1 MNEKILVIDDEVSIL
16 EVVKLGLE
24 EDGFKVD
31 IFSDP
36 IEALNKFSDGNYDAV
51 LTDINMPEMSGLE
64 VLHRCKKIDPESVII
79 LITAYSS
86 IDSAIEA
93 IRGGALDYIRKPFR
107 MEELILRLKE
117 ALDRVRIK
125 KSLKNLREE
134 KLEEFRIIS
143 INNKMKQIKEKINK
157 VAGTT
162 SPVLIYG
169 ESGTG
174 KELVANLIHYNSDRP
189 GKIIPIN
196 CSAFPS
202 ELLESELFG
211 YVKGAFTGADRDKKG
226 LFVAAN
232 KGTLFL
238 DEIST
243 LPMEL
248 QPKLLRAIQEMS
260 FTPLGSTKEVDV
272 DVRIISATNQDI
284 EKLVS
289 EGKFREDLYYR
300 LNVIPIEIPPLRERK
315 EDILPLIQHFNE
327 KISERLNVKKKTFTD
342 EAYEKFMNYKW
353 TGNVRELENL
363 LERLIVLEDSE
374 VIDVSAIPEEFG
386 SQSKTDRLNLEEIE
400 KKTIKR
406 ALEISKSDKNEAAR
420 LLGIHPS
427 TLYRKVKKLNID
439 SSFVGSEDFK

>member
-1 MNEKILVIDDEVSIL
+1 MNGKILVIDDEISIL

-24 EDGFKVD
+24 EGGFKVD
-31 IFSDP
+31 VFSDP
-36 IEALNKFSDGNYDAV
+36 IEALNRFSEGNYDAV

-64 VLHRCKKIDPESVII
+64 VLRRCKKIDPEAVVI

-134 KLEEFRIIS
+134 KLEEFRIIGM
-143 INNKMKQIKEKINK
+143 NDKMKQIREKIKK

-162 SPVLIYG
+162 SSILIFG

-189 GKIIPIN
+189 GKLVPIN

-211 YVKGAFTGADRDKKG
+211 YKKGAFTGADRDKMG

-248 QPKLLRAIQEMS
+248 QPKILRAIQEMS
-260 FTPLGSTKEVDV
+260 FTPLGSTKEVEV
-272 DVRIISATNQDI
+272 DIRIVSATNEDI
-284 EKLVS
+284 EGLVAD
-289 EGKFREDLYYR
+289 GKFREDLYYR
-300 LNVIPIEIPPLRERK
+300 LNVIPIGIPPLRERK
-315 EDILPLIQHFNE
+315 EDILPLVQHFNK
-327 KISERLNVKKKTFTD
+327 KISERLNVKERTFTD
-342 EAYEKFMNYKW
+342 GAYEKLMDYKW

-374 VIDVSAIPEEFG
+374 LIDASAIPEEF
-386 SQSKTDRLNLEEIE
+386 SSRSKVDRLNLEEIE
-400 KKTIKR
+400 RKTIKK
-406 ALEISKSDKNEAAR
+406 ALEISKKDKNKAAD

-427 TLYRKVKKLNID
+427 TLYRKIKKLKME
-439 SSFVGSEDFK
+439 SSLQ

>member
-1 MNEKILVIDDEVSIL
+1 MKEKILVIDDEVSIL

-24 EDGFKVD
+24 EAGFKVD
-31 IFSDP
+31 VFSDP
-36 IEALNKFSDGNYDAV
+36 IEALNAFSESNYDAV

-64 VLHRCKKIDPESVII
+64 VLRRCKKINPESVVI

-107 MEELILRLKE
+107 MEELILRLNE
-117 ALDRVRIK
+117 ALDRIKIK

-134 KLEEFRIIS
+134 KLEEFRIIG
-143 INNKMKQIKEKINK
+143 NNYKMKEIREKIKK
-157 VAGTT
+157 VAATT
-162 SPVLIYG
+162 SSILIYG

-189 GKIIPIN
+189 GKFIPVN

-211 YVKGAFTGADRDKKG
+211 YKKGAFTGADRDKKG
-226 LFVAAN
+226 LFVAAD

-248 QPKLLRAIQEMS
+248 QPKILRALQEMS
-260 FTPLGSTKEVDV
+260 FTPLGSTKEIEV
-272 DVRIISATNQDI
+272 DVRIVSATNENV
-284 EKLVS
+284 EKLVENS
-289 EGKFREDLYYR
+289 NFREDLYYR
-300 LNVIPIEIPPLRERK
+300 LNVIPIKIPPLRERK
-315 EDILPLIQHFNE
+315 EDILPLVQHFNK
-327 KISERLNVKKKTFTD
+327 KISERLNVKEKTFTD
-342 EAYEKFMNYKW
+342 EAYEKLMNYKW

-374 VIDVSAIPEEFG
+374 VINASVIPEEF
-386 SQSKTDRLNLEEIE
+386 SRSNQIDRLNLEEIE
-400 KKTIKR
+400 RKTIKK
-406 ALEISKSDKNEAAR
+406 ALEMSNKDKNKAAD

-427 TLYRKVKKLNID
+427 TLYRKIKKLNINFA
-439 SSFVGSEDFK
+439 S

>member
-1 MNEKILVIDDEVSIL
+1 MNGKILVIDDEVSIL
-16 EVVKLGLE
+16 EVIKLGLE
-24 EDGFKVD
+24 EAGFRVD
-31 IFSDP
+31 VFSDP
-36 IEALNKFSDGNYDAV
+36 IEALNRFSESNYDAV
-51 LTDINMPEMSGLE
+51 LSDINMPEMSGLE
-64 VLHRCKKIDPESVII
+64 VLRRCKKIKSESVVI

-86 IDSAIEA
+86 LDSAIEA

-107 MEELILRLKE
+107 MEELILRLNE
-117 ALDRVRIK
+117 ALDRIRIK

-143 INNKMKQIKEKINK
+143 VNDKMKQIREKIKK
-157 VAGTT
+157 VARTT
-162 SPVLIYG
+162 SPILIYG

-189 GKIIPIN
+189 GKFIPIN

-211 YVKGAFTGADRDKKG
+211 YKKGAFTGADRDKKG
-226 LFVAAN
+226 LFVAAD

-260 FTPLGSTKEVDV
+260 FTPLGSTKEVEV
-272 DVRIISATNQDI
+272 DVRIVSATNENI
-284 EKLVS
+284 EKLVEDS
-289 EGKFREDLYYR
+289 RFREDLYYR
-300 LNVIPIEIPPLRERK
+300 LNVLPIEIPPLRERK
-315 EDILPLIQHFNE
+315 EDILPLLQHFNS
-327 KISERLNVKKKTFTD
+327 KISERLNVKEKTFTD
-342 EAYEKFMNYKW
+342 EAYEKLMNYKW

-374 VIDVSAIPEEFG
+374 VIGAAAIPEEF
-386 SQSKTDRLNLEEIE
+386 SSKSKSDRLNLEEIE
-400 KKTIKR
+400 RKTIKK
-406 ALEISKSDKNEAAR
+406 ALDISKSDKNKAAE

-427 TLYRKVKKLNID
+427 TLYRKIKKLNIEL
-439 SSFVGSEDFK
+439 S

>member
-1 MNEKILVIDDEVSIL
+1 MNGKILVIDDEVSIL

-24 EDGFKVD
+24 EAGFKVD
-31 IFSDP
+31 VFSDP
-36 IEALNKFSDGNYDAV
+36 IEALNQISESKYDAV
-51 LTDINMPEMSGLE
+51 LSDINMPEMSGLE
-64 VLHRCKKIDPESVII
+64 VLRRCKKINPESVVI

-107 MEELILRLKE
+107 MEELILRLNE
-117 ALDRVRIK
+117 ALDKVRIK

-134 KLEEFRIIS
+134 KLEEFRIIGS
-143 INNKMKQIKEKINK
+143 NEKIKEIKEKINK
-157 VAGTT
+157 VAMTT
-162 SPVLIYG
+162 SPILIFG

-174 KELVANLIHYNSDRP
+174 KELVANLIHYNSNRP
-189 GKIIPIN
+189 GKIVPIN

-211 YVKGAFTGADRDKKG
+211 YKKGAFTGADRDKKG
-226 LFVAAN
+226 LFVAAD

-243 LPMEL
+243 LPLEL
-248 QPKLLRAIQEMS
+248 QPKILRAIQEMS
-260 FTPLGSTKEVDV
+260 FTPLGSTREVEV
-272 DVRIISATNQDI
+272 DVRIVSATNENI
-284 EKLVS
+284 EKLIE

-315 EDILPLIQHFNE
+315 EDILSLVQHFNR
-327 KISERLNVKKKTFTD
+327 KISERLNVKEKTFTD
-342 EAYEKFMNYKW
+342 EAYEKLMNYKW

-374 VIDVSAIPEEFG
+374 VIEASAIPEEFSG
-386 SQSKTDRLNLEEIE
+386 KSKTDKLNLEEIE
-400 KKTIKR
+400 KKAIKK
-406 ALEISKSDKNEAAR
+406 ALEISRKDKNKAAE

-427 TLYRKVKKLNID
+427 TLYRKIKKLDVEIP
-439 SSFVGSEDFK
+439 

>member
-1 MNEKILVIDDEVSIL
+1 MKEKILVIDDEVSIL

-24 EDGFKVD
+24 EAGFKIDV
-31 IFSDP
+31 FSDP
-36 IEALNKFSDGNYDAV
+36 IEALNAFSESNYDAV

-64 VLHRCKKIDPESVII
+64 VLRRCKKINPESVVI

-107 MEELILRLKE
+107 MEELILRLNE
-117 ALDRVRIK
+117 ALDRIKIK

-134 KLEEFRIIS
+134 KLEEFRIIG
-143 INNKMKQIKEKINK
+143 NNDKMKGIREKIKK
-157 VAGTT
+157 VAATT
-162 SPVLIYG
+162 SSVLIYG

-189 GKIIPIN
+189 GKFIPIN

-211 YVKGAFTGADRDKKG
+211 YKKGAFTGADRDKKG
-226 LFVAAN
+226 LFVAAD

-248 QPKLLRAIQEMS
+248 QPKILRALQEMS
-260 FTPLGSTKEVDV
+260 FTPLGSTKEIEV
-272 DVRIISATNQDI
+272 DVRIVSATNENV
-284 EKLVS
+284 EKLVENS
-289 EGKFREDLYYR
+289 NFREDLYYR
-300 LNVIPIEIPPLRERK
+300 LNVIPIKIPPLRERK
-315 EDILPLIQHFNE
+315 EDILPLVQHFNK
-327 KISERLNVKKKTFTD
+327 KISERLNVKEKTFTD

-374 VIDVSAIPEEFG
+374 VINASVIPEEF
-386 SQSKTDRLNLEEIE
+386 SRSNQTDRLNLEEIE
-400 KKTIKR
+400 RKTIKK
-406 ALEISKSDKNEAAR
+406 ALEMSNKDKNKAAD

-427 TLYRKVKKLNID
+427 TLYRKIKKLNINFA
-439 SSFVGSEDFK
+439 S

>member
-1 MNEKILVIDDEVSIL
+1 MNGKILVIDDEISIL

-24 EDGFKVD
+24 EGGFKVD
-31 IFSDP
+31 VFSDP
-36 IEALNKFSDGNYDAV
+36 IEALNRFSEGNYDAV

-64 VLHRCKKIDPESVII
+64 VLRRCKKIDPEAVVI

-134 KLEEFRIIS
+134 KLEEFRIIG
-143 INNKMKQIKEKINK
+143 INDKMKQIREKIKK
-157 VAGTT
+157 VAATT
-162 SPVLIYG
+162 SSILIFG

-189 GKIIPIN
+189 GKLIPIN

-211 YVKGAFTGADRDKKG
+211 YKEGAFTGANRDKKG

-248 QPKLLRAIQEMS
+248 QPKILRAIQEMS
-260 FTPLGSTKEVDV
+260 FTPLGSTKEVEV
-272 DVRIISATNQDI
+272 DVRIISATNENI
-284 EKLVS
+284 EGLV
-289 EGKFREDLYYR
+289 ENGNFREDLFYR

-315 EDILPLIQHFNE
+315 EDILPLVQHFNK
-327 KISERLNVKKKTFTD
+327 KISERLNVRERTFTD
-342 EAYEKFMNYKW
+342 GAYEKLMNYKW

-374 VIDVSAIPEEFG
+374 LIDASAIPEEF
-386 SQSKTDRLNLEEIE
+386 SSRSKVDRLNLEEIE
-400 KKTIKR
+400 RKTIKK
-406 ALEISKSDKNEAAR
+406 ALEISKKDKNRAAD

-427 TLYRKVKKLNID
+427 TLYRKIKKLNME
-439 SSFVGSEDFK
+439 SSLQ

>member
-1 MNEKILVIDDEVSIL
+1 MKEKILVIDDEISIL

-24 EDGFKVD
+24 EAGFKVD
-31 IFSDP
+31 TFSDP
-36 IEALNKFSDGNYDAV
+36 IEALNAFSESNYDAV

-64 VLHRCKKIDPESVII
+64 VLRRCKKIDTESVVI

-107 MEELILRLKE
+107 MEELILRLNE
-117 ALDRVRIK
+117 ALDRIKIK

-134 KLEEFRIIS
+134 KLEEFRIIG
-143 INNKMKQIKEKINK
+143 NNEKMKEIREKIKK
-157 VAGTT
+157 VAATT
-162 SPVLIYG
+162 SSVLIYG

-189 GKIIPIN
+189 GKFIPVN

-211 YVKGAFTGADRDKKG
+211 YKKGAFTGAERDKKG
-226 LFVAAN
+226 LFVAAD

-248 QPKLLRAIQEMS
+248 QPKILRAIQEMS
-260 FTPLGSTKEVDV
+260 FTPLGSTKEIEVN
-272 DVRIISATNQDI
+272 VRIISATNENI
-284 EKLVS
+284 EKLVENS
-289 EGKFREDLYYR
+289 NFREDLYYR
-300 LNVIPIEIPPLRERK
+300 LNVIPIEIPPLRDRK
-315 EDILPLIQHFNE
+315 EDILPLVQHFNR
-327 KISERLNVKKKTFTD
+327 KISERLNVKERTFTD
-342 EAYEKFMNYKW
+342 KAYEKLMNYKW

-374 VIDVSAIPEEFG
+374 VIDPSIIPEEF
-386 SQSKTDRLNLEEIE
+386 SRSNQTDRLNLEEIE
-400 KKTIKR
+400 RKTIKK
-406 ALEISKSDKNEAAR
+406 ALEISNKDKNKAAE

-427 TLYRKVKKLNID
+427 TLYRKVKKLNIN
-439 SSFVGSEDFK
+439 SV

>member
-1 MNEKILVIDDEVSIL
+1 MNGKILVIDDEVSIL

-24 EDGFKVD
+24 EGGFKVD
-31 IFSDP
+31 VFSDP
-36 IEALNKFSDGNYDAV
+36 IEALNSFSEGNYDAV

-64 VLHRCKKIDPESVII
+64 VLRRCKKIDPEAVVI

-134 KLEEFRIIS
+134 KLEEFRIIG
-143 INNKMKQIKEKINK
+143 INDKMKQIREKIKK
-157 VAGTT
+157 VAATT
-162 SPVLIYG
+162 SSILIFG

-189 GKIIPIN
+189 GKLIPIN

-211 YVKGAFTGADRDKKG
+211 YKEGAFTGANRDKKG

-248 QPKLLRAIQEMS
+248 QPKILRAIQEMS
-260 FTPLGSTKEVDV
+260 FTPLGSTKEVEV
-272 DVRIISATNQDI
+272 DVRIISATNENI
-284 EKLVS
+284 EGLV
-289 EGKFREDLYYR
+289 ENGNFREDLFYR

-315 EDILPLIQHFNE
+315 EDILPLVQHFNK
-327 KISERLNVKKKTFTD
+327 KISERLNVRERTFTD
-342 EAYEKFMNYKW
+342 GAYEKLMNYKW

-374 VIDVSAIPEEFG
+374 LIDASAIPEEF
-386 SQSKTDRLNLEEIE
+386 SSRSKVDRLNLEEIE
-400 KKTIKR
+400 RKTIKK
-406 ALEISKSDKNEAAR
+406 ALEISKKDKNRAAD

-427 TLYRKVKKLNID
+427 TLYRKIKKLNME
-439 SSFVGSEDFK
+439 SSLQ

>member
-1 MNEKILVIDDEVSIL
+1 MKEKILVIDDEVSIL

-24 EDGFKVD
+24 EAGFKVD
-31 IFSDP
+31 VFSDP
-36 IEALNKFSDGNYDAV
+36 IEALNAFSESNYDAV

-64 VLHRCKKIDPESVII
+64 VLRRCKKINPESVVI

-107 MEELILRLKE
+107 MEELILRLNE
-117 ALDRVRIK
+117 ALDRIKIK
-125 KSLKNLREE
+125 KSLKNLRDE
-134 KLEEFRIIS
+134 KLEEFRIIG
-143 INNKMKQIKEKINK
+143 NNYKMKEIREKIKK
-157 VAGTT
+157 VAATT
-162 SPVLIYG
+162 SSVLIYG

-189 GKIIPIN
+189 GKFIPVN

-211 YVKGAFTGADRDKKG
+211 YKKGAFTGADRDKKG
-226 LFVAAN
+226 LFVAAD

-248 QPKLLRAIQEMS
+248 QPKILRAIQEMS
-260 FTPLGSTKEVDV
+260 FTPLGSTKEVEV
-272 DVRIISATNQDI
+272 NVRIVSATNENI
-284 EKLVS
+284 EKLVADAN
-289 EGKFREDLYYR
+289 FREDLYYR

-315 EDILPLIQHFNE
+315 EDILPLVQHFNR
-327 KISERLNVKKKTFTD
+327 KISERLNVKERTFTD
-342 EAYEKFMNYKW
+342 EAYEKLMNYKW

-374 VIDVSAIPEEFG
+374 VIDASVIPEEF
-386 SQSKTDRLNLEEIE
+386 SHRNQTDRLNLEEIE
-400 KKTIKR
+400 RKTIKK
-406 ALEISKSDKNEAAR
+406 ALELSNRDKNKAAD

-439 SSFVGSEDFK
+439 SVSQ

>member
-1 MNEKILVIDDEVSIL
+1 MNGKILVIDDEVSIL

-24 EDGFKVD
+24 EYGFKVD
-31 IFSDP
+31 VFSDP
-36 IEALNKFSDGNYDAV
+36 IEALSRFSESNYDAV
-51 LTDINMPEMSGLE
+51 LSDINMPEMSGLE
-64 VLHRCKKIDPESVII
+64 VLHRCKKINPESVVI

-107 MEELILRLKE
+107 MEELILRLNE
-117 ALDRVRIK
+117 ALDKIRIK
-125 KSLKNLREE
+125 KSLKNLREQ
-134 KLEEFRIIS
+134 KLEEFRIIG
-143 INNKMKQIKEKINK
+143 INERMKQMREKIKK
-157 VAGTT
+157 VATTT
-162 SPVLIYG
+162 SPVLIFG

-189 GKIIPIN
+189 GKFVPIN

-211 YVKGAFTGADRDKKG
+211 YKKGAFTGADRDKKG
-226 LFVAAN
+226 LFVAAD

-260 FTPLGSTKEVDV
+260 FTPLGSTKEVEV
-272 DVRIISATNQDI
+272 NVRIISATNENI

-289 EGKFREDLYYR
+289 EGNFREDLYYR
-300 LNVIPIEIPPLRERK
+300 LNVIPVDIPPLRERK
-315 EDILPLIQHFNE
+315 EDILPLIQHFNT
-327 KISERLNVKKKTFTD
+327 KISERLNVKEKTFTD
-342 EAYEKFMNYKW
+342 GAYEKLMNYKW

-374 VIDVSAIPEEFG
+374 IIDAAEIPEEF
-386 SQSKTDRLNLEEIE
+386 SSKSKVDRLNLEEIE
-400 KKTIKR
+400 RKTIKK
-406 ALEISKSDKNEAAR
+406 ALEISKNDKIKAADI
-420 LLGIHPS
+420 LGIHPS
-427 TLYRKVKKLNID
+427 TLYRKVKKLNIQL
-439 SSFVGSEDFK
+439 S

>member
-1 MNEKILVIDDEVSIL
+1 MKEKILVIDDEVSIL

-24 EDGFKVD
+24 EAGFKVD
-31 IFSDP
+31 VFSDP
-36 IEALNKFSDGNYDAV
+36 IEALNAFSESNYDAV

-64 VLHRCKKIDPESVII
+64 VLRRCKKINPESVVI

-107 MEELILRLKE
+107 MEELILRLNE
-117 ALDRVRIK
+117 ALDRIKIK

-134 KLEEFRIIS
+134 KLEEFRIIG
-143 INNKMKQIKEKINK
+143 NNYKMKEIREKIKK
-157 VAGTT
+157 VAATT
-162 SPVLIYG
+162 SSILIYG

-189 GKIIPIN
+189 GKFIPVN

-211 YVKGAFTGADRDKKG
+211 YKKGAFTGADRDKKG
-226 LFVAAN
+226 LFVAAD

-248 QPKLLRAIQEMS
+248 QPKILRAIQEMS
-260 FTPLGSTKEVDV
+260 FTPLGSTKEIEVN
-272 DVRIISATNQDI
+272 VRIVSATNENV
-284 EKLVS
+284 EKLVENS
-289 EGKFREDLYYR
+289 NFREDLYYR
-300 LNVIPIEIPPLRERK
+300 LNVIPIKIPPLRERK
-315 EDILPLIQHFNE
+315 EDILPLVQHFNK
-327 KISERLNVKKKTFTD
+327 KISERLNVKEKTFTD

-374 VIDVSAIPEEFG
+374 VINASVIPEEF
-386 SQSKTDRLNLEEIE
+386 SRSNQIDRLNLEEIE
-400 KKTIKR
+400 RKTIKK
-406 ALEISKSDKNEAAR
+406 ALEMSNKDKNKAAD

-427 TLYRKVKKLNID
+427 TLYRKIKKLNIN
-439 SSFVGSEDFK
+439 SAF

>member
-1 MNEKILVIDDEVSIL
+1 MNGKILVIDDEVSIL

-24 EDGFKVD
+24 EYGFKVD
-31 IFSDP
+31 VFSDP
-36 IEALNKFSDGNYDAV
+36 IEALNRFSESNYDAV
-51 LTDINMPEMSGLE
+51 LSDINMPEMSGLE
-64 VLHRCKKIDPESVII
+64 VLRRCKKINPESVVI

-107 MEELILRLKE
+107 MEELTLRLNE
-117 ALDRVRIK
+117 ALDKIRIK
-125 KSLKNLREE
+125 KSLKNLREQ
-134 KLEEFRIIS
+134 KLEEFRIIG
-143 INNKMKQIKEKINK
+143 INEKMRQMREKIKK
-157 VAGTT
+157 VAVTT
-162 SPVLIYG
+162 SPILIFG

-189 GKIIPIN
+189 GKFIPIN

-211 YVKGAFTGADRDKKG
+211 YLKGAFTGADRDKKG
-226 LFVAAN
+226 LFVAAD

-260 FTPLGSTKEVDV
+260 FTPLGSTKEVEV
-272 DVRIISATNQDI
+272 DVRIISATNEDI
-284 EKLVS
+284 EKLVA

-300 LNVIPIEIPPLRERK
+300 LNVIPVEIPPLRERK
-315 EDILPLIQHFNE
+315 EDILPLIQHFNS
-327 KISERLNVKKKTFTD
+327 KISERLNVKEKTFTD
-342 EAYEKFMNYKW
+342 EAYEKLMNYKW

-363 LERLIVLEDSE
+363 LERLIVLEDSDIIS
-374 VIDVSAIPEEFG
+374 VAAIPEEF
-386 SQSKTDRLNLEEIE
+386 SSKSKVDRLNLEEIE
-400 KKTIKR
+400 RKTIKK
-406 ALEISKSDKNEAAR
+406 ALEISKNDKSKAADI
-420 LLGIHPS
+420 LGIHPS
-427 TLYRKVKKLNID
+427 TLYRKIKKLNIRF
-439 SSFVGSEDFK
+439 S

>member
-1 MNEKILVIDDEVSIL
+1 MNGKILVIDDEVSIL

-24 EDGFKVD
+24 EGGFKVD
-31 IFSDP
+31 VFSDP
-36 IEALNKFSDGNYDAV
+36 IEALNRFSEGNYDAV

-64 VLHRCKKIDPESVII
+64 VLRRCKKIDPESVVI

-134 KLEEFRIIS
+134 KLEEFRIIG
-143 INNKMKQIKEKINK
+143 INDKIKQIREKIKK
-157 VAGTT
+157 VAPTT
-162 SPVLIYG
+162 SSILIHG

-189 GKIIPIN
+189 GKFIPIN

-211 YVKGAFTGADRDKKG
+211 YKKGAFTGADRDKKG
-226 LFVAAN
+226 LFVAAH

-248 QPKLLRAIQEMS
+248 QPKILRAIQEMS
-260 FTPLGSTKEVDV
+260 FTPLGSTKEVEV
-272 DVRIISATNQDI
+272 DVRIVCATNENI
-284 EKLVS
+284 EELV
-289 EGKFREDLYYR
+289 EGGNFREDLYYR

-315 EDILPLIQHFNE
+315 EDILPLVQHFNK
-327 KISERLNVKKKTFTD
+327 KISERLNVKEKTFTD
-342 EAYEKFMNYKW
+342 KAYEKLMNYKW

-374 VIDVSAIPEEFG
+374 LIDANTIPGEF
-386 SQSKTDRLNLEEIE
+386 SSKVKIDRLNLEEIE
-400 KKTIKR
+400 RKTINK
-406 ALEISKSDKNEAAR
+406 ALEISKKDKNKAAE

-427 TLYRKVKKLNID
+427 TLYRKIKKLNME
-439 SSFVGSEDFK
+439 SSLQ

>member
-1 MNEKILVIDDEVSIL
+1 MNGKILVIDDEVSIL

-24 EDGFKVD
+24 QAGFKVD
-31 IFSDP
+31 VFSDP
-36 IEALNKFSDGNYDAV
+36 IEALNRFSESSYDAV
-51 LTDINMPEMSGLE
+51 LSDINMPEMSGLE
-64 VLHRCKKIDPESVII
+64 VLRRCKKINAESVVI

-86 IDSAIEA
+86 LDSAIEA

-107 MEELILRLKE
+107 MEELILRLNE
-117 ALDRVRIK
+117 ALDRIRIK

-134 KLEEFRIIS
+134 KLEQFRIIGL
-143 INNKMKQIKEKINK
+143 NDKMKQIREKIKK

-162 SPVLIYG
+162 SPILIFG

-189 GKIIPIN
+189 GKFIPIN

-211 YVKGAFTGADRDKKG
+211 YKKGAFTGADRDKKG
-226 LFVAAN
+226 LFVAAD

-260 FTPLGSTKEVDV
+260 FTPLGSTKEVEV
-272 DVRIISATNQDI
+272 DVRIVSATNENI
-284 EKLVS
+284 EKLVEDS
-289 EGKFREDLYYR
+289 RFREDLYYR
-300 LNVIPIEIPPLRERK
+300 LNVIPLEIPPLRERK
-315 EDILPLIQHFNE
+315 EDILPLIQHFNK
-327 KISERLNVKKKTFTD
+327 KISERLNVGEKTFTD
-342 EAYEKFMNYKW
+342 EAYEKLMNYKW

-374 VIDVSAIPEEFG
+374 VIGGDAIPEEFSSKG
-386 SQSKTDRLNLEEIE
+386 KTDKLNLEEIE
-400 KKTIKR
+400 RKTIKK
-406 ALEISKSDKNEAAR
+406 ALEISKNDKSKAAE

-427 TLYRKVKKLNID
+427 TLYRKVKKLNIEF
-439 SSFVGSEDFK
+439 S

>member
-1 MNEKILVIDDEVSIL
+1 MNGKILVIDDEVSIL

-24 EDGFKVD
+24 EVGFKVD
-31 IFSDP
+31 TFSDP
-36 IEALNKFSDGNYDAV
+36 IEALNRFSESNYDAV
-51 LTDINMPEMSGLE
+51 LSDINMPEMSGLE
-64 VLHRCKKIDPESVII
+64 VLHRCKKIDPESVVI

-107 MEELILRLKE
+107 MEELILRLNE
-117 ALDRVRIK
+117 ALDRIRIK

-134 KLEEFRIIS
+134 KLEEFKIIS
-143 INNKMKQIKEKINK
+143 VNSKMKQIREKIKK
-157 VAGTT
+157 VAATT
-162 SPVLIYG
+162 SPILIFG

-189 GKIIPIN
+189 GKFVPIN

-211 YVKGAFTGADRDKKG
+211 YKKGAFTGADRDKKG
-226 LFVAAN
+226 LFVAAD

-243 LPMEL
+243 LPIEL

-260 FTPLGSTKEVDV
+260 FTPLGSTKEVEV
-272 DVRIISATNQDI
+272 DVRIISATNEDI
-284 EKLVS
+284 EKLVAD
-289 EGKFREDLYYR
+289 GKFREDLYYR
-300 LNVIPIEIPPLRERK
+300 LNVIPVEIPPLRERK
-315 EDILPLIQHFNE
+315 EDILPLVQHFNK
-327 KISERLNVKKKTFTD
+327 KISERLNVKEKTFTD
-342 EAYEKFMNYKW
+342 KAYEKLMDYKW

-363 LERLIVLEDSE
+363 LERLIVLEDSDL
-374 VIDVSAIPEEFG
+374 IDANVIPEEF
-386 SQSKTDRLNLEEIE
+386 SSRSKADRLNLEEIE
-400 KKTIKR
+400 RKTIKR
-406 ALEISKSDKNEAAR
+406 ALEISKSDKNKAAD

-427 TLYRKVKKLNID
+427 TLYRKIKKLNIET
-439 SSFVGSEDFK
+439 FL

>member
-1 MNEKILVIDDEVSIL
+1 
-16 EVVKLGLE
+16 
-24 EDGFKVD
+24 
-31 IFSDP
+31 
-36 IEALNKFSDGNYDAV
+36 
-51 LTDINMPEMSGLE
+51 MPEMSGLE
-64 VLHRCKKIDPESVII
+64 VLRRCKKINPESVVI

-107 MEELILRLKE
+107 MEELILRLNE
-117 ALDRVRIK
+117 ALDRIKIK
-125 KSLKNLREE
+125 KSLKNLRDE
-134 KLEEFRIIS
+134 KLEEFRIIG
-143 INNKMKQIKEKINK
+143 NNYKMKEIREKIKK
-157 VAGTT
+157 VAATT
-162 SPVLIYG
+162 SSVLIYG

-189 GKIIPIN
+189 GKFIPVN

-211 YVKGAFTGADRDKKG
+211 YKKGAFTGADRDKKG
-226 LFVAAN
+226 LFVAAD

-248 QPKLLRAIQEMS
+248 QPKILRAIQEMS
-260 FTPLGSTKEVDV
+260 FTPLGSTKEVEV
-272 DVRIISATNQDI
+272 NVRIVSATNENI
-284 EKLVS
+284 EKLVADAN
-289 EGKFREDLYYR
+289 FREDLYYR

-315 EDILPLIQHFNE
+315 EDILPLVQHFNR
-327 KISERLNVKKKTFTD
+327 KISERLNVKERTFTD
-342 EAYEKFMNYKW
+342 EAYEKLMNYKW

-374 VIDVSAIPEEFG
+374 VIDASVIPEEF
-386 SQSKTDRLNLEEIE
+386 SHRNQTDRLNLEEIE
-400 KKTIKR
+400 RKTIKK
-406 ALEISKSDKNEAAR
+406 ALELSNRDKNKAAD

-439 SSFVGSEDFK
+439 SVSQ

>member
-1 MNEKILVIDDEVSIL
+1 MNGKILVIDDEVSIL

-24 EDGFKVD
+24 EVGFKVD
-31 IFSDP
+31 AFSDP
-36 IEALNKFSDGNYDAV
+36 IEALNRFSESNYDAV
-51 LTDINMPEMSGLE
+51 LSDINMPEMSGLE
-64 VLHRCKKIDPESVII
+64 VLHRCKKINPESVVI

-107 MEELILRLKE
+107 MEELILRLNE

-134 KLEEFRIIS
+134 KLEEFRIIGG
-143 INNKMKQIKEKINK
+143 NDKMKQIRDKIKK
-157 VAGTT
+157 VAGAT
-162 SPVLIYG
+162 SPILIYG

-174 KELVANLIHYNSDRP
+174 KELVANLIHYNSNRP
-189 GKIIPIN
+189 GKIVPIN

-211 YVKGAFTGADRDKKG
+211 YKKGAFTGADRDKKG
-226 LFVAAN
+226 LFVAAD

-243 LPMEL
+243 LPTEL
-248 QPKLLRAIQEMS
+248 QPKILRAIQEMS
-260 FTPLGSTKEVDV
+260 FTPLGSTKEVEV
-272 DVRIISATNQDI
+272 DVRIVSATNEDI
-284 EKLVS
+284 EKLV
-289 EGKFREDLYYR
+289 EDGRFREDLYYR

-315 EDILPLIQHFNE
+315 EDILPLVQHFNI
-327 KISERLNVKKKTFTD
+327 KISERLNVKEKTFTD
-342 EAYEKFMNYKW
+342 DAYEKLMSFKW

-363 LERLIVLEDSE
+363 LERLIVLEDSQ
-374 VIDVSAIPEEFG
+374 VIDASLVPEEF
-386 SQSKTDRLNLEEIE
+386 SSRSKPEKLNLEEIE
-400 KKTIKR
+400 RKTIKK
-406 ALEISKSDKNEAAR
+406 ALEISKKDKNKAAD

-427 TLYRKVKKLNID
+427 TLYRKIKKLNIG
-439 SSFVGSEDFK
+439 FP

>member
-1 MNEKILVIDDEVSIL
+1 MKEKILVIDDEVSIL

-24 EDGFKVD
+24 EAGFKVD

-36 IEALNKFSDGNYDAV
+36 IEALNAFSESNYDAV

-64 VLHRCKKIDPESVII
+64 VLRRCKKINSESVVI

-107 MEELILRLKE
+107 MEELILRLNE
-117 ALDRVRIK
+117 ALDRIKIK
-125 KSLKNLREE
+125 KSLNNLREE
-134 KLEEFRIIS
+134 KLEEFRIIG
-143 INNKMKQIKEKINK
+143 NNYKMKEIREKIKK
-157 VAGTT
+157 VAATT
-162 SPVLIYG
+162 SSVLIYG

-174 KELVANLIHYNSDRP
+174 KELVANLVHYNSDRP
-189 GKIIPIN
+189 GKFIPVN

-211 YVKGAFTGADRDKKG
+211 YKKGAFTGADRDKKG
-226 LFVAAN
+226 LFVAAD

-248 QPKLLRAIQEMS
+248 QPKILRAIQEMS
-260 FTPLGSTKEVDV
+260 FTPLGSTKEVEV
-272 DVRIISATNQDI
+272 NVRIVSATNEDI
-284 EKLVS
+284 EKLV
-289 EGKFREDLYYR
+289 EDGNFREDLYYR

-315 EDILPLIQHFNE
+315 EDILPLVQHFNS
-327 KISERLNVKKKTFTD
+327 KISERLNVKEKTFTD
-342 EAYEKFMNYKW
+342 EAYEKLMNYKW

-363 LERLIVLEDSE
+363 LERMIVLEDSE
-374 VIDVSAIPEEFG
+374 VVDPSIIPEEFSHG
-386 SQSKTDRLNLEEIE
+386 NQTDRLNLEEIE
-400 KKTIKR
+400 RKTIKK
-406 ALEISKSDKNEAAR
+406 ALELSNKDKNKAAD

-427 TLYRKVKKLNID
+427 TLYRKIKKLNIK
-439 SSFVGSEDFK
+439 SVSQ